1 MSVPFVPAA
10 DPSRPLP
17 ATPGARLD
25 QASAA
30 VAALEGEQRRLER
43 IGFET
48 PLVRCHEQLRYWR
61 FLSGLLSL
69 PHAAPSGSAPEDGS
83 WPAAPR
89 R

>member
-1 MSVPFVPAA
+1 MNARPLPSA

-17 ATPGARLD
+17 SAPGARLD
-25 QASAA
+25 QARAA

-48 PLVRCHEQLRYWR
+48 PLARCHRQLRYWR
-61 FLSGLLSL
+61 FVSGLLAL
-69 PHAAPSGSAPEDGS
+69 PRESGTASAPGDPS

-89 R
+89 P